1 MYSFNLISFAQTLRW
16 LIAVNYRTML
26 LWTTGI
32 ALIFFVVELYILKMA
47 HDPEDL
53 LNSSFGFGIFI
64 MMIAFAFLASYV
76 TSFINEKRRRMA
88 FLALPATNSEKYL
101 SLITYTSVIFLCAVF
116 LALVAGDSLRM
127 LFCWIKHFYDAPMP
141 NYGGDCWYTSVLTQL
156 FHLDQYRTVRPN
168 ERFDNWFVTMQ
179 YILFLSFI
187 SWLHSFYTLG
197 GTVIRKYS
205 FVIVTV
211 LFISCLMIFAKI
223 KHEYGFD
230 FFETEFVRDLGP
242 LPFPVGHIVSKE
254 IGVVPYILSVL
265 LPLLTVFN
273 YWASYRTFK
282 GFQVI
287 NHKWINL

>member
-32 ALIFFVVELYILKMA
+32 ALITFVVELFLLKDA
-47 HDPEDL
+47 SYPGKLISNTFEI
-53 LNSSFGFGIFI
+53 SSMF
-64 MMIAFAFLASYV
+64 MTIAFAFLASYV
-76 TSFINEKRRRMA
+76 TSFINEKRRRLA

-101 SLITYTSVIFLCAVF
+101 SLITYTSIIWLCAIF

-127 LFCWIKHFYDAPMP
+127 LFCWIKHFYDAPLP
-141 NYGGDCWYTSVLTQL
+141 DHDADSWYTSTLTQ
-156 FHLDQYRTVRPN
+156 FFWLDSYRPTGPS
-168 ERFDNWFVTMQ
+168 ERFDDWFVTMQ

-211 LFISCLMIFAKI
+211 LFISCFVIFI
-223 KHEYGFD
+223 EINSTYHFDWFEEEYIYIEEEGC
-230 FFETEFVRDLGP
+230 
-242 LPFPVGHIVSKE
+242 HYAYSKE

-265 LPLLTVFN
+265 FPLLTVFN

>member
-1 MYSFNLISFAQTLRW
+1 MNSFNIKRFGQTLRW
-16 LIAVNYRTML
+16 VIAVNYRTML

-32 ALIFFVVELYILKMA
+32 ALITFVVELILLKDA
-47 HDPEDL
+47 SNPRAL
-53 LNSSFGFGIFI
+53 INNSFGISSMF
-64 MMIAFAFLASYV
+64 MTIAFAFLASYV
-76 TSFINEKRRRMA
+76 TSFISEKRRRLA

-127 LFCWIKHFYDAPMP
+127 LFCWIRYHSDTAPDES
-141 NYGGDCWYTSVLTQL
+141 YKWYTSTLTH
-156 FHLDQYRTVRPN
+156 FFRLDYYRPVRPS
-168 ERFDNWFVTMQ
+168 ERFDDWFVTMQ

-187 SWLHSFYTLG
+187 SWTHSLYTIG
-197 GTVIRKYS
+197 GTVIRKCP
-205 FVIVTV
+205 FVIVTA

-223 KHEYGFD
+223 KREYGFD

-242 LPFPVGHIVSKE
+242 LPFPIGHIVSKE

>member
-1 MYSFNLISFAQTLRW
+1 MNSFNIKRFGQTLHW
-16 LIAVNYRTML
+16 VIAVNYRTML

-32 ALIFFVVELYILKMA
+32 ALITFVVELFILR
-47 HDPEDL
+47 
-53 LNSSFGFGIFI
+53 NSSYPGELTNDSFDISSMF
-64 MMIAFAFLASYV
+64 MTIAFAFLASYV
-76 TSFINEKRRRMA
+76 TSFISEKRRRTA
-88 FLALPATNSEKYL
+88 FLALPATNAEKYL

-127 LFCWIKHFYDAPMP
+127 LFCWIRYHSDTTPDDPYD
-141 NYGGDCWYTSVLTQL
+141 WYTSALVELGVLIAPPSNARYET
-156 FHLDQYRTVRPN
+156 
-168 ERFDNWFVTMQ
+168 WFVTMQ

-187 SWLHSFYTLG
+187 SWTHSLYTLG
-197 GTVIRKYS
+197 GTVIRKCP

-223 KHEYGFD
+223 KREYGFD
-230 FFETEFVRDLGP
+230 FFETEFVKAPGSLYI
-242 LPFPVGHIVSKE
+242 GHIVSKE

>member
-1 MYSFNLISFAQTLRW
+1 MNSFNIKRFGQTLRW
-16 LIAVNYRTML
+16 VIAVNYRTML

-53 LNSSFGFGIFI
+53 MHSSFGFGIFV
-64 MMIAFAFLASYV
+64 MVTAFAFLASYV
-76 TSFINEKRRRMA
+76 TSFINEKRRRTA

-101 SLITYTSVIFLCAVF
+101 SLITYTSVIWLCAVF

-127 LFCWIKHFYDAPMP
+127 LFCWIRYHSDTAPDDS
-141 NYGGDCWYTSVLTQL
+141 YKWYTSVLTMFKYNL
-156 FHLDQYRTVRPN
+156 TIPN
-168 ERFDNWFVTMQ
+168 YARYETWFMVMKFIIT
-179 YILFLSFI
+179 ITFI
-187 SWLHSFYTLG
+187 SWTHSLYTLG

-205 FVIVTV
+205 FVVATA
-211 LFISCLMIFAKI
+211 LFISCFVIFVEI
-223 KHEYGFD
+223 NSTYHFD
-230 FFETEFVRDLGP
+230 WFEKEWIEEAGRQYV
-242 LPFPVGHIVSKE
+242 VSKE
-254 IGVVPYILSVL
+254 IGVEPYILSVL

>member
-16 LIAVNYRTML
+16 LMAVNYRTML

-53 LNSSFGFGIFI
+53 LNSSFGFGIFV

-76 TSFINEKRRRMA
+76 TSLINEKRRRMA

-127 LFCWIKHFYDAPMP
+127 LFCWIKHFYDVPLP
-141 NYGGDCWYTSVLTQL
+141 DHGINSWYTSTLTQ
-156 FHLDQYRTVRPN
+156 FFRLDDYRSVGHS

-179 YILFLSFI
+179 YILILSFI
-187 SWLHSFYTLG
+187 SWTHSLYTLG

-223 KHEYGFD
+223 EREYGFD
-230 FFETEFVRDLGP
+230 FFETEFVRDPGP
-242 LPFPVGHIVSKE
+242 LPIGHIASKE
-254 IGVVPYILSVL
+254 IGVVPYILNVL

>member
-32 ALIFFVVELYILKMA
+32 ALITFVVELFLLKDA
-47 HDPEDL
+47 SYPGKLISNTFEI
-53 LNSSFGFGIFI
+53 SSMF
-64 MMIAFAFLASYV
+64 MTIAFAFLASYV
-76 TSFINEKRRRMA
+76 TSFISEKRRRLA
-88 FLALPATNSEKYL
+88 FLALPATNSEKFL
-101 SLITYTSVIFLCAVF
+101 SLITYTSVIWPCAIF

-141 NYGGDCWYTSVLTQL
+141 DYGGDCWYTSVLTQL
-156 FHLDQYRTVRPN
+156 FHLDQYRAVSHN
-168 ERFDNWFVTMQ
+168 ERFDNWFVTMKC
-179 YILFLSFI
+179 ILAVSFI

-211 LFISCLMIFAKI
+211 LFISCLMTFTKI
-223 KHEYGFD
+223 EREYGFD
-230 FFETEFVRDLGP
+230 FFETEFVRTPGTLS
-242 LPFPVGHIVSKE
+242 LGHIASKE

>member
-32 ALIFFVVELYILKMA
+32 ALITFVVELFLLKDA
-47 HDPEDL
+47 SYPGKLISD
-53 LNSSFGFGIFI
+53 SFEISLIF
-64 MMIAFAFLASYV
+64 MTIAFAFLASYV
-76 TSFINEKRRRMA
+76 TSFINEKRRRLA
-88 FLALPATNSEKYL
+88 FLALPATNSEKFL
-101 SLITYTSVIFLCAVF
+101 SLITYTSIIWLCAIF

-127 LFCWIKHFYDAPMP
+127 LFCWIKHFYDAPLP
-141 NYGGDCWYTSVLTQL
+141 DHDTDSWYTSTLTQ
-156 FHLDQYRTVRPN
+156 FFQLDDYRPIRPS
-168 ERFDNWFVTMQ
+168 ERFDDWFVTMQ
-179 YILFLSFI
+179 NILFLSFI
-187 SWLHSFYTLG
+187 SWTHSLYTLG
-197 GTVIRKYS
+197 GTVMRKYS

-230 FFETEFVRDLGP
+230 FFETEFVRDPGP
-242 LPFPVGHIVSKE
+242 WPIGHIVSKE

>member
-32 ALIFFVVELYILKMA
+32 VLITFVVELFLLKDA
-47 HDPEDL
+47 SYPGKLISNTFEI
-53 LNSSFGFGIFI
+53 SSMF
-64 MMIAFAFLASYV
+64 MTIAFAFLASYV
-76 TSFINEKRRRMA
+76 TSFISEKRRRLA
-88 FLALPATNSEKYL
+88 FLALPATNSEKFL
-101 SLITYTSVIFLCAVF
+101 SLITYTSVIWPCAIF

-127 LFCWIKHFYDAPMP
+127 LFSWIKHFYDAPMP
-141 NYGGDCWYTSVLTQL
+141 DYGGDCWYTSVLTQL
-156 FHLDQYRTVRPN
+156 FHLDQYRAVSHN
-168 ERFDNWFVTMQ
+168 ERFDNWFVTMKC
-179 YILFLSFI
+179 ILAVSFI

-211 LFISCLMIFAKI
+211 LFISCFVIFI
-223 KHEYGFD
+223 EINSTYHFDWFEEEYIYI
-230 FFETEFVRDLGP
+230 EE
-242 LPFPVGHIVSKE
+242 VGLHYAYSKE

-265 LPLLTVFN
+265 FPLLTVFN

>member
-32 ALIFFVVELYILKMA
+32 ALITFVVELYFLKEA
-47 HDPEDL
+47 PNPRVL
-53 LNSSFGFGIFI
+53 IRNSFGISSIF

-76 TSFINEKRRRMA
+76 TSFISEKRRRLA

-127 LFCWIKHFYDAPMP
+127 LFCWIKHFYDAPLP
-141 NYGGDCWYTSVLTQL
+141 DHGINSWYTSTLTQ
-156 FHLDQYRTVRPN
+156 FFRLDDYRSVGHS

-179 YILFLSFI
+179 YILILSFI
-187 SWLHSFYTLG
+187 SWTHSLYTLG

-223 KHEYGFD
+223 EREYGFD
-230 FFETEFVRDLGP
+230 FFETEFVRDPGTLSI
-242 LPFPVGHIVSKE
+242 GHIASKE
-254 IGVVPYILSVL
+254 IGVAPYILSVL
-265 LPLLTVFN
+265 LLLLTVFN

>member
-26 LWTTGI
+26 QWTTGI
-32 ALIFFVVELYILKMA
+32 ALITFVVELFLLKDA
-47 HDPEDL
+47 SYPGKLIRD
-53 LNSSFGFGIFI
+53 SFEISLIF
-64 MMIAFAFLASYV
+64 MTIAFAFLASYV

-88 FLALPATNSEKYL
+88 FLALPATNSEKFL
-101 SLITYTSVIFLCAVF
+101 SLITYTSIIWLCAIF

-127 LFCWIKHFYDAPMP
+127 LFCWIKHFYDAPLP
-141 NYGGDCWYTSVLTQL
+141 DHDADSWYTSTLTH
-156 FHLDQYRTVRPN
+156 FFWLDNYRPIRPS
-168 ERFDNWFVTMQ
+168 ERFDDWFVTMQ

-187 SWLHSFYTLG
+187 SWTHSLYTLG

-223 KHEYGFD
+223 EREYGFD
-230 FFETEFVRDLGP
+230 FFETEFVSDPGP
-242 LPFPVGHIVSKE
+242 WPIGHTVSKE
-254 IGVVPYILSVL
+254 IGVVPYILNVL

-282 GFQVI
+282 GLQVI

>member
-32 ALIFFVVELYILKMA
+32 ALITFVVELFLLKDA
-47 HDPEDL
+47 SNPGKLISNTFEI
-53 LNSSFGFGIFI
+53 SSMF
-64 MMIAFAFLASYV
+64 MTIAFAFLASYV
-76 TSFINEKRRRMA
+76 TSFINEKRRRLA
-88 FLALPATNSEKYL
+88 FLALPATNSEKFL
-101 SLITYTSVIFLCAVF
+101 SLITYTSIIWLCAIF

-127 LFCWIKHFYDAPMP
+127 LFCWIKHFYDAPLP
-141 NYGGDCWYTSVLTQL
+141 DHDADSWYTSTLTQ
-156 FHLDQYRTVRPN
+156 FFWLDSYRPTGPS
-168 ERFDNWFVTMQ
+168 ERFDDWFVTMQ

-211 LFISCLMIFAKI
+211 LFILCLMTFTKI
-223 KHEYGFD
+223 EREYCFD
-230 FFETEFVRDLGP
+230 FFETEFVRTPGTLS
-242 LPFPVGHIVSKE
+242 LGHIASKE

-265 LPLLTVFN
+265 FPLLTVFN

>member
-1 MYSFNLISFAQTLRW
+1 MFMT
-16 LIAVNYRTML
+16 
-26 LWTTGI
+26 
-32 ALIFFVVELYILKMA
+32 
-47 HDPEDL
+47 
-53 LNSSFGFGIFI
+53 
-64 MMIAFAFLASYV
+64 IAFAFLASYV

-101 SLITYTSVIFLCAVF
+101 SLITYTSIIWLCAIF

-141 NYGGDCWYTSVLTQL
+141 DYGGDCWYTSVLTQL
-156 FHLDQYRTVRPN
+156 FHLDQYRAVSHN
-168 ERFDNWFVTMQ
+168 ERFDNWFVTMKC
-179 YILFLSFI
+179 ILAVSFI

-211 LFISCLMIFAKI
+211 LFISCFVIFI
-223 KHEYGFD
+223 EINSTYHFDWFEEEYIYIEEEGC
-230 FFETEFVRDLGP
+230 
-242 LPFPVGHIVSKE
+242 HYAYSKE

-265 LPLLTVFN
+265 FPLLTVFN

-282 GFQVI
+282 GLQVI

>member
-47 HDPEDL
+47 HDPEEL
-53 LNSSFGFGIFI
+53 LNSSFGFGIFV

-127 LFCWIKHFYDAPMP
+127 LFCWIKHFYDAPLP
-141 NYGGDCWYTSVLTQL
+141 DHGINSWYTSTLTQ
-156 FHLDQYRTVRPN
+156 FFRLDDYRPVRHS

-179 YILFLSFI
+179 YILILSFI
-187 SWLHSFYTLG
+187 SWTHSLYTLG

-211 LFISCLMIFAKI
+211 LFISCLIIFAKI
-223 KHEYGFD
+223 KREYGFD
-230 FFETEFVRDLGP
+230 FFETEFVRDPGP
-242 LPFPVGHIVSKE
+242 WPIGHIVSKE
-254 IGVVPYILSVL
+254 IGMVPYILSVL

>member
-32 ALIFFVVELYILKMA
+32 VLITFVVELFLLKDA
-47 HDPEDL
+47 SYPGKLISNTFEI
-53 LNSSFGFGIFI
+53 SSMF
-64 MMIAFAFLASYV
+64 MTIAFAFLASYV
-76 TSFINEKRRRMA
+76 TSFISEKRRRLA
-88 FLALPATNSEKYL
+88 FLALPATNSEKFL
-101 SLITYTSVIFLCAVF
+101 SLITYTSVIWPCAIF

-141 NYGGDCWYTSVLTQL
+141 DYGGDCWYTSVLTQL
-156 FHLDQYRTVRPN
+156 FHLDQYRAVSHN
-168 ERFDNWFVTMQ
+168 ERFDNWFVTMKC
-179 YILFLSFI
+179 ILAVSFI

-211 LFISCLMIFAKI
+211 LFISCLMIFTKI
-223 KHEYGFD
+223 EREYCFD
-230 FFETEFVRDLGP
+230 FFETEFVRTPGTLS
-242 LPFPVGHIVSKE
+242 LGHIASKE

-265 LPLLTVFN
+265 FPLLTVFN

>member
-1 MYSFNLISFAQTLRW
+1 MNSFNITRFGQTLRW
-16 LIAVNYRTML
+16 VIAVNYRTML

-32 ALIFFVVELYILKMA
+32 ALITFVVELYILKMS
-47 HDPEDL
+47 HIPLDL
-53 LNSSFGFGIFI
+53 MQSSFAFGIFV

-127 LFCWIKHFYDAPMP
+127 LFCWIKYHSDTAPDDS
-141 NYGGDCWYTSVLTQL
+141 YEWYTSVLTM
-156 FHLDQYRTVRPN
+156 FKYYFTIPN
-168 ERFDNWFVTMQ
+168 YARYETWFVAMKC
-179 YILFLSFI
+179 ILAVTFI
-187 SWLHSFYTLG
+187 LWVHSLYTLG
-197 GTVIRKYS
+197 GTVLRKYS
-205 FVIVTV
+205 FVIVTA
-211 LFISCLMIFAKI
+211 LFISCFAIFIEINQK
-223 KHEYGFD
+223 YNFD
-230 FFETEFVRDLGP
+230 WFEEEWIEKAGVYYAY
-242 LPFPVGHIVSKE
+242 SKE
-254 IGVVPYILSVL
+254 IGVEPYILSVL

-282 GFQVI
+282 GLQVI

>member
-32 ALIFFVVELYILKMA
+32 ALITFVVELFLLKDASYPGILIR
-47 HDPEDL
+47 
-53 LNSSFGFGIFI
+53 NSFVISSMF
-64 MMIAFAFLASYV
+64 MTIAFAFLASYV
-76 TSFINEKRRRMA
+76 TSFINEKRRRMV
-88 FLALPATNSEKYL
+88 FLALPATNSEKFL
-101 SLITYTSVIFLCAVF
+101 SLITYTSVIWLCAIF

-127 LFCWIKHFYDAPMP
+127 LFCWIKHFYDAPLP
-141 NYGGDCWYTSVLTQL
+141 DHDVDSWYTSTLTH
-156 FHLDQYRTVRPN
+156 FFWLDNYRPIRPS
-168 ERFDNWFVTMQ
+168 ERFDDWFVTMQ

-187 SWLHSFYTLG
+187 SWAHSLYTLG
-197 GTVIRKYS
+197 GTVLRKYS
-205 FVIVTV
+205 FAVVTA
-211 LFISCLMIFAKI
+211 LFISCFVIFVEI
-223 KHEYGFD
+223 NSTYRFDWFEEEYIYIEEEGC
-230 FFETEFVRDLGP
+230 
-242 LPFPVGHIVSKE
+242 HYAYSKE

-265 LPLLTVFN
+265 FPLLTVFN

>member
-1 MYSFNLISFAQTLRW
+1 MNSFNIKRFGQTLRW
-16 LIAVNYRTML
+16 VIAVNYRTML

-32 ALIFFVVELYILKMA
+32 ALITFVVELFLLKDA
-47 HDPEDL
+47 SCPEELID
-53 LNSSFGFGIFI
+53 NSFGISSMF
-64 MMIAFAFLASYV
+64 MTIAFAFLASYV
-76 TSFINEKRRRMA
+76 TSFINEKRRRTA
-88 FLALPATNSEKYL
+88 FLALPATNAEKYL

-127 LFCWIKHFYDAPMP
+127 LFCWIKHFYDAPLP
-141 NYGGDCWYTSVLTQL
+141 DHGINSWYTSTLTQ
-156 FHLDQYRTVRPN
+156 FFWLDDYRPTGPS
-168 ERFDNWFVTMQ
+168 ERFDGWFVTMQ

-187 SWLHSFYTLG
+187 SWTHSLYTLG

-223 KHEYGFD
+223 ESEYGFD
-230 FFETEFVRDLGP
+230 FFETEFVRTPGP
-242 LPFPVGHIVSKE
+242 LPLPIGQIVSKE

-265 LPLLTVFN
+265 LSLLTVFN